1 MSELNFDDLLL
12 FMESKNKQVVKSIL
26 EKPGQTSKTI
36 KEDLGQALKRELES
50 LKENGIY
57 LSLGDEERD
66 IILEKLDSIYNLD
79 LTSIDDPKVS
89 RFSKIAKEM
98 VDTYTRKNHDYGDS
112 FGESIEKYGLI
123 AGLVRLSDKWNRLN
137 SLIMGKK
144 EIKVKDESTI
154 DTLTDLAC
162 YAIMLRMEIESQV

>member
-1 MSELNFDDLLL
+1 MENKSQL
-12 FMESKNKQVVKSIL
+12 FKNIC
-26 EKPGQTSKTI
+26 E
-36 KEDLGQALKRELES
+36 EM
-50 LKENGIY
+50 
-57 LSLGDEERD
+57 LSTFE
-66 IILEKLDSIYNLD
+66 
-79 LTSIDDPKVS
+79 
-89 RFSKIAKEM
+89 
-98 VDTYTRKNHDYGDS
+98 RKNHDYGDS

-144 EIKVKDESTI
+144 EVKVKDESTI